1 MCLFYLS
8 DRGDCYFFGYQSET
22 TSMWQ
27 TVNFGSR
34 LDTSLID
41 SAQIKY
47 NLSAWL
53 GGLNN
58 QNDSVI
64 IYLTFSD
71 DNNQIQGNATSLGP
85 VLALERQN
93 ISSLMFKQTTGFVPV
108 NSRILTV
115 LVTITRYVGVQN
127 NGDIDNIALI
137 LYQ

>member
-1 MCLFYLS
+1 
-8 DRGDCYFFGYQSET
+8 
-22 TSMWQ
+22 MWQ

-71 DNNQIQGNATSLGP
+71 DNNQIQGNVTNLGP
-85 VLALERQN
+85 VLAPDRQN
-93 ISSLMFKQTTGFVPV
+93 ISSLMFKQTTDIVPV

-115 LVTITRYVGVQN
+115 LVTITRYEGLQN